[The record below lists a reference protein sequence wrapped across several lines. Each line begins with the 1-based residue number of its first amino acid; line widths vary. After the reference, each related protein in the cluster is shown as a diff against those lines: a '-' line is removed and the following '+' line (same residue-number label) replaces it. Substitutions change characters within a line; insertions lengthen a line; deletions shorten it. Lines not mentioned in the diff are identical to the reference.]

1 MLHHLKSL
9 TPFNGLV
16 VPERKRIMGKM
27 KYKVVIV
34 RPEEYPETAVL
45 ENLDDWFD
53 GGRYVTIPAYTR
65 ETVILAPE
73 QKEGLVLS
81 RGLFDPGQTQMR
93 EVIAG
98 AFIVCGIS
106 ENGEFRSLTDQEIYF
121 YLERFRQP
129 EKFLVAGSILFC
141 VPFVKR
147 MSYAS
152 ELSKKRLG
160 GFVPKEDV

>member
-1 MLHHLKSL
+1 MEK
-9 TPFNGLV
+9 T
-16 VPERKRIMGKM
+16 E
-27 KYKVVIV
+27 YKVVIV

-45 ENLDDWFD
+45 KNLNDWFV
-53 GGRYVTIPAYTR
+53 GGRYITIPAYTK

-73 QKEGLVLS
+73 QKEGLVLN

-98 AFIVCGIS
+98 DFIVCGMS
-106 ENGEFRSLTDQEIYF
+106 KNGEICGLTDQEIYF

-129 EKFLVAGSILFC
+129 EKFLVAGNTIFC

-160 GFVPKEDV
+160 GSVPKEGA